1 MIRFKSLKTLLV
13 SAALAPV
20 LAFGQGAGD
29 QKLTPEVK
37 ADVIAKISGV
47 IKNSAFVPG
56 IDLAKWDDFIASQKE
71 AIEKAETDTDFAAAV
86 RHAIEKFG
94 ISHMV
99 LMTPDAAKAR
109 IERKAVGIGITIQ
122 PTDDG
127 LIVTSVFDETP
138 AKEAGLQ
145 PGDLIFEADGKK
157 LGATS
162 TITGEE
168 GTKVVLKIKRTN
180 GKVDTLTLTR
190 RKFSSIRPETLTQI
204 NPDTVLLRIPTF
216 DISYNRKKVDE
227 LMAEARKSKN
237 IILDLRSNGG
247 GAVINMLHLMGYFL
261 PPNTEFGLFISKPLV
276 RDFVEETKGSPTDLK
291 AIAAWAKRGWLKP
304 GRPEGGPYTGNVAVL
319 INGGTGSASEITA
332 AAFKEF
338 LDSPVV
344 GTKSAGAVLVST
356 MAPVGNGWILQ
367 YPLSDYI
374 TKQGLRLEG
383 NGVVPD
389 VEAGLVKFGEPDVAV
404 DKALALLKRIELR
417 QKRAAIPPLP

>member
-1 MIRFKSLKTLLV
+1 MVRFKSFKAFLAAV
-13 SAALAPV
+13 AIVPALAFSQ
-20 LAFGQGAGD
+20 ATGD
-29 QKLTPEVK
+29 QKLTPEIK

-47 IKNSAFVPG
+47 IKNNAFVPG
-56 IDLAKWDDFIASQKE
+56 IDLAKWDEFLASQKD
-71 AIEKAETDTDFAAAV
+71 AIDKAETDTDFAAAV

-127 LIVTSVFDETP
+127 LIVTSVFDDTP

-157 LGATS
+157 LGTTS

-168 GTKVVLKIKRTN
+168 GTKVVLKIKRST

-190 RKFSSIRPETLTQI
+190 RKFSSIRPETLTQV
-204 NPDTVLLRIPTF
+204 NPDTVVLRIPTF

-227 LMAEARKSKN
+227 LMVEARKSKN
-237 IILDLRSNGG
+237 LILDLRSNGG
-247 GAVINMLHLMGYFL
+247 GAVINMLHLLGYFL
-261 PPNTEFGLFISKPLV
+261 PQNSEFGLFVSKSLV
-276 RDFVEETKGSPTDLK
+276 RDYTEETKGSPSDLK
-291 AIAAWAKRGWLKP
+291 GIATWAKRGWLKP
-304 GRPEGGPYTGNVAVL
+304 SRVEGGPYTGHVAVL

-332 AAFKEF
+332 AALKEF
-338 LDSPVV
+338 IDSPVI

-383 NGVVPD
+383 SGVIPD
-389 VEAGLVKFGEPDVAV
+389 VEAGLPKFGEPDEAV
-404 DKALALLKRIELR
+404 EKALALLRRIELR
-417 QKRAAIPPLP
+417 QKRAAVPPLP

>member
-1 MIRFKSLKTLLV
+1 MIRFNSFKALF
-13 SAALAPV
+13 AAAVITPT
-20 LAFGQGAGD
+20 LAFSQATGD

-37 ADVIAKISGV
+37 AEVVSKVSTV
-47 IKNSAFVPG
+47 IKNLAFVPG
-56 IDLAKWDDFIASQKE
+56 IDLTKWDEFLASQKE
-71 AIEKAETDTDFAAAV
+71 AIDKAESNADFAAAV

-122 PTDDG
+122 PTDEG

-162 TITGEE
+162 TITGDE
-168 GTKVVLKIKRTN
+168 GTKVVIKVKRTT
-180 GKVDTLTLTR
+180 GRVDTLTLTR

-204 NPDTVLLRIPTF
+204 NPDTVMLRIPTF
-216 DISYNRKKVDE
+216 DISYNRKRVDD

-247 GAVINMLHLMGYFL
+247 GAVINMLHLLGYFL
-261 PPNTEFGLFISKPLV
+261 PQNTEFGLFVSKALV
-276 RDFVEETKGSPTDLK
+276 RDFTEETKGSPTDLK
-291 AIAAWAKRGWLKP
+291 AISAWAKRGWLKP
-304 GRPEGGPYTGNVAVL
+304 ARVEGGHYTGNVAVL

-332 AAFKEF
+332 AALKEF
-338 LDSPVV
+338 MEAPII

-389 VEAGLVKFGEPDVAV
+389 VEAGIAKFGEPDVAV

-417 QKRAAIPPLP
+417 QNRAVVPPLP